1 MRRWLTLLLFIFA
14 SIFAGLSPATTTS
27 APSPISAE
35 DELLRTA
42 SLVFRRAVATPAAA
56 IPAAVLMRATA
67 IAAVPSAVKDGRRY
81 YGQGVVSARGAR
93 VDDWTPPAVIAFEG
107 DLPLD
112 LESRAVDFIVI
123 AQTRRGLDYLIQ
135 GRIPG
140 IGPYSMAPGAL
151 GHNALMRIDA
161 DLLAYIQFDN
171 YFAGVTIDDCFVEN
185 DGVQRGVYDGR
196 IRPPTRSR
204 RRFFRALFCRIWR
217 VLAIYCREME
227 LSQRTILECEDGRR
241 AV

>member
-1 MRRWLTLLLFIFA
+1 MRRWFTLLLFIFV

-27 APSPISAE
+27 APSTSDE

-42 SLVFRRAVATPAAA
+42 TLVFTHAVATPAAA
-56 IPAAVLMRATA
+56 ISAAVLMRATA

-81 YGQGVVSARGAR
+81 YGRGVLSARGAR
-93 VDDWTPPAVIAFEG
+93 ADSWTPPAVIAFEG

-112 LESRAVDFIVI
+112 LESRAVDFIVV

-140 IGPYSMAPGAL
+140 IGLHSMAAGAL
-151 GHNALMRIDA
+151 GHNALVRIDA

-171 YFAGVTIDDCFVEN
+171 YFAGVTIDNWVVDDMTTSNAALYGRPYSTDDIV
-185 DGVQRGVYDGR
+185 RGAG
-196 IRPPTRSR
+196 
-204 RRFFRALFCRIWR
+204 FFHVPSSARTWRDALAGYF
-217 VLAIYCREME
+217 REM
-227 LSQRTILECEDGRR
+227 S
-241 AV
+241 